1 MPSIFS
7 RSRTNSTPAKK
18 FAVTTAGGTGELDEF
33 GRVTSR
39 GSSNT
44 AVPLTFSGKKDKDK
58 EKKKA
63 QEAKLRSRTI
73 SSSKDRADNDL
84 GDLVAQ
90 IPDGSFL
97 LLNLDRPRDES
108 GEERTL
114 EYDYGYLSY
123 ERHVILGLDEIA
135 RLVDVVASELGS
147 RCLTTPFIFST
158 LALDISASA
167 IKRLIRAFLDTC
179 SNPSSADAE
188 RRWREEARFAGPHEL
203 GMCIRWGLARVVR
216 VVAGQAVRGL
226 ISWDHYIEF
235 RDSEAALNYP
245 PTHFATFLPNLPPVL
260 NSVLLTLL
268 SLLIRFTAHS
278 ASSGHTPPTLSPLF
292 GPLLFGLGPAT
303 LAFHHTYIHYLRAVN
318 AMEHIMLAFI
328 RWQDAP
334 KASLSPDIAN
344 SPASLG
350 SATSLGVPTRLKD
363 WIRGYPAML
372 PFLHVKNKQERPQA
386 RRGARTVRIVSVR
399 RNVRMYS
406 PDLVKTAAGWA
417 QRPRLDPNDHGLS
430 GSKEWERIAPSA
442 LKLQPRYSEGYKKR
456 MDLPSNFHPYTGP
469 SMSSV
474 PSTTSSTSST
484 LSDDGVGVGLGLGG
498 AREGEDRFGTLA
510 ELKWG
515 EFEAMGFGTLGA
527 DEKKLQFDLTEGA
540 RTARAA
546 KRATLNW
553 NDFSTAGFSRND
565 APLNATL
572 QFSTPVAHTIS
583 SWPTHS
589 ADITKK
595 LKKTQRTLPPFGWD
609 TEPVMG
615 SEEMIE
621 EAFLDVFCDLV
632 YGGGWMDVERGEDT
646 DRECNWA
653 LIEFKSLPIT
663 KTPATPGSDPRT
675 STTLILFEEFVPLE
689 YRQQLAKESGSK
701 RRLPFLFS
709 PSGKSKQWKPAP
721 TLNGRPYVV
730 GHVPKSPSYR
740 EVEFEGLLRTNGSST
755 KILSLS
761 KPAPPLPPGAT
772 LSPPTATTE
781 RPHTPRPPISNPLYV
796 PPTKPQTHTLER
808 TQSDTPLTPGSTTK
822 KSRFRIPVPSPGG
835 ARRSGIV
842 PAEYSTV
849 DFETRMA
856 SYSDDEYSSGGN
868 GGSTLTPA
876 EKQERRMSR
885 DDAWVDILVAT
896 HGRRMG
902 AQEAERRGG
911 RGGRVDPELAS
922 QEVAQV
928 LAGVR
933 ARSPLSDEEDDRT
946 AERAPDPVVAHV
958 PEPVEPEQDNDPD
971 IDSVMSYPTTKRL
984 GYFDLHPERRPGGA
998 RPQPQEIP
1006 QSVADTDEEDIPDE
1020 AVYGSPER
1028 PPSLPPKSLRR
1039 SIDTEDS
1046 EYPPSPCP
1054 VREIEVPEFSN
1065 GEAHREEKEKESGHS
1080 RAESTTLPILLQQH
1094 APELAK
1100 TPSPQSKTAAL
1111 IEMYRER
1118 EKKSA
1123 SPIAVTPPSRL
1134 PVRSSSL
1141 QTKEAALPPV
1151 PSDTPS
1157 PSPSPTQTSTPAP
1170 VIIVPEPQA
1179 EVIPEPEADIEVDPE
1194 QLEPPQLLFEGS
1206 GRDSPGRYVHGAP
1219 LHNVLEEEE
1228 EEE

>member
-7 RSRTNSTPAKK
+7 RSRTNSSPAKK
-18 FAVTTAGGTGELDEF
+18 SAAAATFGGNGNLVVGEHLDEF
-33 GRVTSR
+33 GRVNSR
-39 GSSNT
+39 GSSHT
-44 AVPLTFSGKKDKDK
+44 AVPLTFSGKKDKEK
-58 EKKKA
+58 ERKKA
-63 QEAKLRSRTI
+63 QDGKLRKTL
-73 SSSKDRADNDL
+73 SSPKDKVPDDDP
-84 GDLVAQ
+84 GDLLAQ

-97 LLNLDRPRDES
+97 LLDLDRPRDES
-108 GEERTL
+108 GEERIP
-114 EYDYGYLSY
+114 EHDYGYLSY
-123 ERHVILGLDEIA
+123 ERHVTLGLDEVA
-135 RLVDVVASELGS
+135 RLVDVVATELGS

-158 LALDISASA
+158 LALDIQASA
-167 IKRLIRAFLDTC
+167 IKRLIRTFLDTC
-179 SNPSSADAE
+179 ANPSSAEAE
-188 RRWREEARFAGPHEL
+188 QRWRDEARFAGPHEL
-203 GMCIRWGLARVVR
+203 GMCLRWGLARVVR

-260 NSVLLTLL
+260 NTVLLTLL
-268 SLLIRFTAHS
+268 SLLIRLTAHS
-278 ASSGHTPPTLSPLF
+278 SSSGHTPPTLSPLF

-334 KASLSPDIAN
+334 KASLSPDIA
-344 SPASLG
+344 SSSAALG
-350 SATSLGVPTRLKD
+350 SATSLGVPKRLKE

-417 QRPRLDPNDHGLS
+417 QSSRLGSSENGLA
-430 GSKEWERIAPSA
+430 GSKEWERIAPST

-456 MDLPSNFHPYTGP
+456 MDLPTNFHPYTGP

-484 LSDDGVGVGLGLGG
+484 TSDDGLGIGLGL

-515 EFEAMGFGTLGA
+515 EFEAMGFGTLAA

-540 RTARAA
+540 RAARSA
-546 KRATLNW
+546 KRNTLNW
-553 NDFSTAGFSRND
+553 NDFSASGFSRSD

-583 SWPTHS
+583 SWPSHNAT
-589 ADITKK
+589 ITKK
-595 LKKTQRTLPPFGWD
+595 LKKNQRALPPFGWD

-615 SEEMIE
+615 NEEMIE

-632 YGGGWMDVERGEDT
+632 YGGGWMDIERGEET

-653 LIEFKSLPIT
+653 LIEFKSLPIA
-663 KTPATPGSDPRT
+663 KTSVLPPLGTDPRT
-675 STTLILFEEFVPLE
+675 SSALVLFEEFVPLE
-689 YRQQLAKESGSK
+689 YRQQLAKDSGSK

-730 GHVPKSPSYR
+730 GHVPRSPSYR
-740 EVEFEGLLRTNGSST
+740 EVEFEGLLRSNGGST
-755 KILSLS
+755 KVLSLS
-761 KPAPPLPPGAT
+761 KPAPPLPPGAM
-772 LSPPTATTE
+772 LSSPTSTD
-781 RPHTPRPPISNPLYV
+781 RPHTPRPVISSPLYV
-796 PPTKPQTHTLER
+796 PPAKPQGHILER
-808 TQSDTPLTPGSTTK
+808 TNSDTPLTPGGTAK

-835 ARRSGIV
+835 ARRSGII

-856 SYSDDEYSSGGN
+856 SYSDDEYIGP
-868 GGSTLTPA
+868 TALTA
-876 EKQERRMSR
+876 EEKQERRMSR

-896 HGRRMG
+896 HNRRMG
-902 AQEAERRGG
+902 AQEAERRPKG
-911 RGGRVDPELAS
+911 RSDPEIAS

-933 ARSPLSDEEDDRT
+933 ARSPLSDEEEERT
-946 AERAPDPVVAHV
+946 AERDTEPVVAQTPDPDHS
-958 PEPVEPEQDNDPD
+958 QQDPD

-998 RPQPQEIP
+998 RPQPQTFPAVE
-1006 QSVADTDEEDIPDE
+1006 SDDEEDIPDE
-1020 AVYGSPER
+1020 AVYGAPER
-1028 PPSLPPKSLRR
+1028 PPSLPPKSLRV
-1039 SIDTEDS
+1039 SVDTVES
-1046 EYPPSPCP
+1046 EYPTTTGHSP
-1054 VREIEVPEFSN
+1054 VRDIEVPEFSN
-1065 GEAHREEKEKESGHS
+1065 GEARREEKEKEHS
-1080 RAESTTLPILLQQH
+1080 RAESTTLPMLLQQNV
-1094 APELAK
+1094 PEITPTK
-1100 TPSPQSKTAAL
+1100 TPSPPRGKTAAL

-1118 EKKSA
+1118 EQKSTA
-1123 SPIAVTPPSRL
+1123 SPSRL

-1141 QTKEAALPPV
+1141 PLKEAALPPV
-1151 PSDTPS
+1151 PSDIPS
-1157 PSPSPTQTSTPAP
+1157 PSPSPTSPSAP
-1170 VIIVPEPQA
+1170 PPIIEA
-1179 EVIPEPEADIEVDPE
+1179 PEPEPEDIPEADDFEPDPE
-1194 QLEPPQLLFEGS
+1194 HLEPPQLLFETS

-1219 LHNVLEEEE
+1219 LHNVMEEEE
-1228 EEE
+1228 ED